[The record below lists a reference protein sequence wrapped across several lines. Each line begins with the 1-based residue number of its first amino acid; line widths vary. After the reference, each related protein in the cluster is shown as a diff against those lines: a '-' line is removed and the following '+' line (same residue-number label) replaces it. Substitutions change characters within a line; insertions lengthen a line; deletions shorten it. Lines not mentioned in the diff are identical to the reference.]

1 MAQRG
6 KKSSRPVLGHSL
18 IGAIGLLAGCP
29 VSQNLGSLGLW
40 VGIGPNLGRAF
51 LAL

>member
-1 MAQRG
+1 MGQREE
-6 KKSSRPVLGHSL
+6 KSSRPVLGHFL
-18 IGAIGLLAGCP
+18 IGAIGPPAGCP

-40 VGIGPNLGRAF
+40 VGIGPDLGQAF